1 MLSEIACRH
10 SSIYI
15 YVLIFT
21 SVFIS
26 ERNNNRSGG
35 NTDEADTVTSEQ
47 DGSVRTNSQGLCY
60 KHNCN

>member
-1 MLSEIACRH
+1 M
-10 SSIYI
+10 Y
-15 YVLIFT
+15 
-21 SVFIS
+21 IS

-47 DGSVRTNSQGLCY
+47 DESVRTNSQGLCY